1 MLQQYTATIT
11 TDGDG
16 DATVYIGSSVR
27 GYIQAIKYEP
37 GTLSSAN
44 LTLIGETSEIPILAK
59 TGAGTSTVWYY
70 PRAAANLN
78 SSGAAIYRQRRADL
92 PVLGANEADG
102 GQRWRHQ
109 NRHHYGVGGRRSLES
124 DNLSSLGERT

>member
-16 DATVYIGSSVR
+16 AATVYIGSSVR

-78 SSGAAIYRQRRADL
+78 SSGAAITDSAEPIFLYLERMKLTVASG
-92 PVLGANEADG
+92 GATKTGTITVWVDEE
-102 GQRWRHQ
+102 
-109 NRHHYGVGGRRSLES
+109 V
-124 DNLSSLGERT
+124 